1 MPLASKRK
9 VEARKAAP
17 IVEAEPEPQPQEV
30 EQAPAVKVTALVFS
44 YDSAP
49 ALRRCLA
56 ALEGSNDRAS
66 IEILVVDCGSHDE
79 SPQLDS
85 EFSAVT
91 ILRLPRYF
99 GRTKALNI
107 GTRTAA
113 GEYLFFLTPEV
124 EVLPTTIPALLAR
137 MELDAEAVAVCPLL
151 VDTEAQPIQQFFRL
165 PTPATGLELTPVTVD
180 KTADAVAVEYA
191 TFQAFLV
198 RKYFVK
204 GLNYLDEHFGESWSD
219 AELCYQIRRAARK
232 TLVLPQATALFTPT
246 SPYSESSRTIL
257 AADRVHGAAVYFGK
271 HWGFITGLLFRIKS
285 ALKALFTF
293 RLGLFLALASAA
305 HIDGSQAEIL

>member
-1 MPLASKRK
+1 MPLATKRK

-17 IVEAEPEPQPQEV
+17 IVEAEPEPRPLLE
-30 EQAPAVKVTALVFS
+30 EQAPAPKVTALVFS

-56 ALEGSNDRAS
+56 AIEGSNERET

-85 EFSAVT
+85 EFPNTT

-113 GEYLFFLTPEV
+113 GEYLFFLSPQV
-124 EVLPTTIPALLAR
+124 EVLPTTIPALVAR
-137 MELDAEAVAVCPLL
+137 LESDPEAVAVCPLL
-151 VDTEAQPIQQFFRL
+151 MDTESQPVRQFFQL
-165 PTPATGLELTPVTVD
+165 PTPRTGLELTPVDID
-180 KTADAVAVEYA
+180 KSADAVLVEHA
-191 TFQAFLV
+191 TFDAFLV

-204 GLNYLDEHFGESWSD
+204 GLNYLDEHFGETWSD
-219 AELCYQIRRAARK
+219 IELCYQIRRASRK
-232 TLVLPQATALFTPT
+232 TLALPQVTALYTAA
-246 SPYSESSRTIL
+246 SPYSDSSKNIF
-257 AADRVHGAAVYFGK
+257 AADRTHGAAVFFGK
-271 HWGFITGLLFRIKS
+271 HYGFMTGLLFRIK
-285 ALKALFTF
+285 AILKALFTL
-293 RLGLFLALASAA
+293 RLPLFGALVSGTK
-305 HIDGSQAEIL
+305 IDGSQTAIL

>member
-1 MPLASKRK
+1 MPLATKRK
-9 VEARKAAP
+9 VEARKSAP
-17 IVEAEPEPQPQEV
+17 IVEVEP
-30 EQAPAVKVTALVFS
+30 APAPQQEEQPSTPKVTALIFS

-56 ALEGSNDRAS
+56 ALEGSNDRAT

-107 GTRTAA
+107 GTRTAT
-113 GEYLFFLTPEV
+113 GEYLLFLTPEV
-124 EVLPTTIPALLAR
+124 EVLPNTIPTLVAR
-137 MELDAEAVAVCPLL
+137 IESDPETVAVCPLL
-151 VDTEAQPIQQFFRL
+151 VDTEAHQAAEFFTL
-165 PTPATGLELTPVTVD
+165 PTPETGLDLTPVAID
-180 KTADAVAVEYA
+180 KAAEVFPVEYA
-191 TFQAFLV
+191 RFQAFLV

-204 GLNYLDEHFGESWSD
+204 GLNYLDEHYGEFWCD
-219 AELCYQIRRAARK
+219 AELCCQIRRSSRK
-232 TLVLPQATALFTPT
+232 TLVLPQVTALYTAH
-246 SPYSESSRTIL
+246 SPYSASSETIF

-271 HWGFITGLLFRIKS
+271 HYGFAAGLLFRIK
-285 ALKALFTF
+285 AILKALVTL
-293 RLGLFLALASAA
+293 RLGLFIALVSGAK
-305 HIDGSQAEIL
+305 IDGSQTTIL

>member
-1 MPLASKRK
+1 MPLATKRK

-17 IVEAEPEPQPQEV
+17 IVEAEPEPQPQE
-30 EQAPAVKVTALVFS
+30 EQAPAPKVTALIFS

-49 ALRRCLA
+49 ALRRCLS
-56 ALEGSNDRAS
+56 ALEGSKDREL

-85 EFSAVT
+85 EFSDVT

-99 GRTKALNI
+99 GRTKAFNI
-107 GTRTAA
+107 GTRTAN

-137 MELDAEAVAVCPLL
+137 LESDSEAVGVCPLL
-151 VDTEAQPIQQFFRL
+151 LDTESRPIDQFFRL
-165 PTPATGLELTPVTVD
+165 PTPATGLTLSAVTID
-180 KTADAVAVEYA
+180 QTAEVVPAEYA

-204 GLNYLDEHFGESWSD
+204 GINYLDERYGEFGAD
-219 AELCYQIRRAARK
+219 AELCYQIRRASRK
-232 TLVLPQATALFTPT
+232 TLVMPQVTALYTHS
-246 SPYSESSRTIL
+246 SPYSASSRTIFE
-257 AADRVHGAAVYFGK
+257 ADRVHGAAVYFGK
-271 HWGFITGLLFRIKS
+271 HYGFLSGLLFRIK
-285 ALKALFTF
+285 AILKALFTL
-293 RLGLFLALASAA
+293 RLGLFGALISWTK
-305 HIDGSQAEIL
+305 IDGSQTVIL